1 MPFYIVK
8 FTGST
13 PDPKQR
19 KALNHAHIV
28 YDGASTAE
36 GQGIPVHRILVEAS
50 DSVDALAKAKEVLGP
65 QEGRS
70 WIDAFPASEDAESSS
85 DE

>member
-1 MPFYIVK
+1 MSFYIVK

-19 KALNHAHIV
+19 KALDQARIV

-36 GQGIPVHRILVEAS
+36 GQGTPVHRILVEAY
-50 DSVDALAKAKEVLGP
+50 DSVDALAKP
-65 QEGRS
+65 QSTDSPSQVG
-70 WIDAFPASEDAESSS
+70 ESPPLTA
-85 DE
+85 

>member
-1 MPFYIVK
+1 MSFYIVK

-19 KALNHAHIV
+19 KALDHARIV

-36 GQGIPVHRILVEAS
+36 GQGFRCTEFWWKRMTQSMPLLRPKKYS
-50 DSVDALAKAKEVLGP
+50 DP
-65 QEGRS
+65 
-70 WIDAFPASEDAESSS
+70 
-85 DE
+85 